1 MKLKHGLYGLAQ
13 SPALWYGTTGT
24 TLLGIGF
31 TPTASDP
38 CVNTYGYDDTLAILI
53 FCVDDILLSGADYR
67 VAQRVKNAFM
77 DRLAMTDMDEVSLIL
92 GMSVC
97 RDYDNI
103 TLTISQ
109 ADYLQS
115 VLKRFGKL
123 QCNRVNTVSNY
134 LTSSRRKS
142 YWERRTSSYTRQ
154 WKGRYSASQRLKAK
168 TSATQSIHSQ
178 GHAVSPQRLI
188 SPPHN
193 ICFDA

>member
-13 SPALWYGTTGT
+13 SPALWYETTGT
-24 TLLGIGF
+24 TLIGIGF

-92 GMSVC
+92 GMSVS
-97 RDYDNI
+97 RDYDKG

-109 ADYLQS
+109 ADYL
-115 VLKRFGKL
+115 
-123 QCNRVNTVSNY
+123 
-134 LTSSRRKS
+134 
-142 YWERRTSSYTRQ
+142 
-154 WKGRYSASQRLKAK
+154 
-168 TSATQSIHSQ
+168 
-178 GHAVSPQRLI
+178 
-188 SPPHN
+188 
-193 ICFDA
+193 